1 MKVRF
6 EVNLSTLGKQEV
18 PKTTKYTA
26 NYTNGPLQRI
36 MGPKSREEWKDL
48 IVVENVWRE
57 KNYEKVGQFPHLFHT
72 ISLNL
77 SGIFDFLHD
86 SIQNRIVFFT
96 KEQ

>member
-1 MKVRF
+1 MDHYNV
-6 EVNLSTLGKQEV
+6 
-18 PKTTKYTA
+18 
-26 NYTNGPLQRI
+26 RI
-36 MGPKSREEWKDL
+36 MGGKREERKDM

-57 KNYEKVGQFPHLFHT
+57 KNYEKDGQFPHLFHT